1 MFIVL
6 GSFSFEH
13 TLKLFS
19 LIVITVQVCRRF
31 LWLFTSLKIAAN
43 FAPCYNIVES
53 FLKWIQWLI
62 DSDFESWSYNI
73 LEIKTIGLGSTIG
86 DYFSK
91 ISTIAR
97 LGAVH
102 KLYHCKI
109 GNFCPPLLLLVVCL
123 LSKMDNCFCWM
134 YGLVWLC
141 CNRNSPLNFKILIR
155 CSGVKIW
162 FKAGISMKYS
172 SN

>member
-1 MFIVL
+1 MFLIL
-6 GSFSFEH
+6 ESFSFEH

-91 ISTIAR
+91 ISSTIAR

-102 KLYHCKI
+102 KLYHRKI
-109 GNFCPPLLLLVVCL
+109 GHFWPPLPLLVVNGQFFL
-123 LSKMDNCFCWM
+123 
-134 YGLVWLC
+134 
-141 CNRNSPLNFKILIR
+141 
-155 CSGVKIW
+155 
-162 FKAGISMKYS
+162 
-172 SN
+172 